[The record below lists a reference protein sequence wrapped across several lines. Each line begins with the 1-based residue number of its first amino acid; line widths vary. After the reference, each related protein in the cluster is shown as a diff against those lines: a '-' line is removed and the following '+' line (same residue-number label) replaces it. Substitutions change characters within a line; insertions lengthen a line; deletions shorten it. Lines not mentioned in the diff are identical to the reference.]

1 MQISNIVG
9 KAINIELTQPL
20 KVTFGEIKS
29 IESLII
35 KITTDSGLIGY
46 GEACPFEP
54 VTGESI
60 ETEQVALNAM
70 AKTIV
75 GEDPFCIE
83 RLHSLMDSQTVGHTA
98 LKAGIDI
105 ALYDLLGKA
114 TGLPVYK
121 LLGGND
127 NQVHTDITISIGEPR
142 KMANEAVDYVN
153 NGFSAL
159 KIKTGI
165 DQQSDEE
172 AIREILNAV
181 GDKALIKIDANQGW
195 NAKQT
200 IRILNKFQNTQ
211 LQIVEQPLPYWQHEE
226 NKVIRNTITQ
236 DLMLDESV
244 HTPSDA
250 YTVISNGEADIVN
263 IKLMKS
269 TGIYG
274 AEGINQVAEAAGV
287 RCMIGCM
294 AETRLGICAA
304 VHFAAAHQNVA
315 FCDLD
320 SFLMFKEPDWL
331 TGGFTN
337 EGGLLTLTDKPGLG
351 MDITI

>member
-1 MQISNIVG
+1 MQIKQIIG
-9 KAINIELTQPL
+9 KAVNIQLTQPL

-29 IESLII
+29 VESLMI
-35 KITTDSGLIGY
+35 KITTDNGLIGY

-60 ETEQVALNAM
+60 ETEKVALKAVSK
-70 AKTIV
+70 AIT
-75 GEDPFCIE
+75 GEDPLCIE
-83 RLHSLMDSQTVGHTA
+83 RVHSLMDGQTVGHTA

-105 ALYDLLGKA
+105 ALYDLMGKA
-114 TGLPVYK
+114 ANLPIYQ
-121 LLGGND
+121 LLGGSD
-127 NQVHTDITISIGEPR
+127 NQIHTDITISIDEPR
-142 KMANEAVDYVN
+142 KMANEAVDYVSK
-153 NGFSAL
+153 GFSAL
-159 KIKTGI
+159 KVKTGI
-165 DQQSDEE
+165 DQQSDEK

-181 GDKALIKIDANQGW
+181 GDKALVKIDANQGW

-200 IRILNKFQNTQ
+200 IRILNEFQHTQ

-226 NKVIRNTITQ
+226 NKVIRSAITQ

-250 YTVISNGEADIVN
+250 YQVISNGEADIVN

-269 TGIYG
+269 AGIFG
-274 AEGINQVAEAAGV
+274 AEGINKVAEAAGI

-304 VHFAAAHQNVA
+304 AHFAAAHQNVA

-331 TGGFTN
+331 SGGFTN
-337 EGGLLTLTDKPGLG
+337 EGGLLTLSNKPGLG
-351 MDITI
+351 MTINI